1 MILMKNFHHEIKAS
15 LMFFSVFFFY
25 FVTLHAT
32 FLLALAHVK
41 LLSKTFIQIS
51 LQICN
56 KYRTYGTAC
65 SQFHQHFMCAFL
77 YKSELCSF
85 YLITVWLCDFLVKWY
100 WWKKLAKKV
109 DEIDPWHPKLK
120 KKLKKCFSNQD
131 IFTNLTWLS
140 WLEVN
145 LTIKV
150 IKNDKK

>member
-1 MILMKNFHHEIKAS
+1 MILMKNFHLEIKAS
-15 LMFFSVFFFY
+15 LMFFSVFFN
-25 FVTLHAT
+25 FVTLHVT

-77 YKSELCSF
+77 YESELCSF

-100 WWKKLAKKV
+100 WWKKLAKMLM
-109 DEIDPWHPKLK
+109 KLTSGIQNWQ
-120 KKLKKCFSNQD
+120 KKLKKCSSNQN

-140 WLEVN
+140 WLKVK

-150 IKNDKK
+150 IKSDKK